1 MDATKTGFFSK
12 YRDYV
17 LFNKNLI
24 ISGASAILTS
34 ALVAQLYA
42 RYDTNAL
49 ANSIVA
55 IAAEYGV
62 YIPFFAF
69 LFYRDNRH
77 KYIDPLT
84 GKRDSKKVRNDVKK
98 LFATFSIS
106 EIIFSV
112 TRTSAHS
119 IIAEWCRSLSSIDDW
134 LVDSV
139 GHVLRLHQCRRKV
152 RKTVQKSLINY
163 SWFYV

>member
-24 ISGASAILTS
+24 ISGASAIFTS

-112 TRTSAHS
+112 TRTSAHYQLLQS
-119 IIAEWCRSLSSIDDW
+119 GAEAYQASMI
-134 LVDSV
+134 
-139 GHVLRLHQCRRKV
+139 G
-152 RKTVQKSLINY
+152 SLIAWAVFFVCINAGVK
-163 SWFYV
+163 FVRLFKKV

>member
-12 YRDYV
+12 YRDYI

-24 ISGASAILTS
+24 ISGSSAVITS
-34 ALVAQLYA
+34 ASVAQLYA

-77 KYIDPLT
+77 RYIDPLT
-84 GKRDSKKVRNDVKK
+84 GKRDPKRLRIDVKK

-106 EIIFSV
+106 EVIFAV
-112 TRTSAHS
+112 TRTSTHYQLLQSGTEAYQAS
-119 IIAEWCRSLSSIDDW
+119 MI
-134 LVDSV
+134 
-139 GHVLRLHQCRRKV
+139 G
-152 RKTVQKSLINY
+152 SLIAWAVFFVCINAGVK
-163 SWFYV
+163 FVRLFKKV

>member
-24 ISGASAILTS
+24 ISGASAIFTS

-112 TRTSAHS
+112 TRTSAHYQLLQS
-119 IIAEWCRSLSSIDDW
+119 GAEAYQASMI
-134 LVDSV
+134 
-139 GHVLRLHQCRRKV
+139 G
-152 RKTVQKSLINY
+152 SLIAWAVFFVCINAGVKFVRLFKK
-163 SWFYV
+163 S

>member
-1 MDATKTGFFSK
+1 MDATRTGFFSK

-24 ISGASAILTS
+24 ISGASAIFTS
-34 ALVAQLYA
+34 ALVAQLYT

-62 YIPFFAF
+62 YLPLFAF

-77 KYIDPLT
+77 RYTDPLT
-84 GKRDSKKVRNDVKK
+84 GKRDSKTLKNDVKK
-98 LFATFSIS
+98 LLASFSIS
-106 EIIFSV
+106 EIIFSI
-112 TRTSAHS
+112 TRTSAHYQILQS
-119 IIAEWCRSLSSIDDW
+119 GAEAYQASMI
-134 LVDSV
+134 
-139 GHVLRLHQCRRKV
+139 G
-152 RKTVQKSLINY
+152 SLIAWAVFFVCINAGVK
-163 SWFYV
+163 FVRLFKKV

>member
-1 MDATKTGFFSK
+1 MDATRTGFFDK

-24 ISGASAILTS
+24 ISGATAILTS

-49 ANSIVA
+49 ANSMVA
-55 IAAEYGV
+55 ITAEYGV

-69 LFYRDNRH
+69 LFYHDNKH
-77 KYIDPLT
+77 KYVDPLT
-84 GKRDSKKVRNDVKK
+84 GKRDSRKLRSDVKK

-106 EIIFSV
+106 EVIFTI
-112 TRTSAHS
+112 TRTSAHYQLLQS
-119 IIAEWCRSLSSIDDW
+119 GAEAYQASMI
-134 LVDSV
+134 
-139 GHVLRLHQCRRKV
+139 G
-152 RKTVQKSLINY
+152 SLIAWAVFFVCINAGVK
-163 SWFYV
+163 FVRLFKKV

>member
-24 ISGASAILTS
+24 ISGTSAILTS

-112 TRTSAHS
+112 TRTSAHYQLLQS
-119 IIAEWCRSLSSIDDW
+119 GAEAYQASMI
-134 LVDSV
+134 
-139 GHVLRLHQCRRKV
+139 G
-152 RKTVQKSLINY
+152 SLIAWAVFFVCINAGVK
-163 SWFYV
+163 FVRLFKKV

>member
-34 ALVAQLYA
+34 ALVAQFYA

-77 KYIDPLT
+77 RYIDPLT

-112 TRTSAHS
+112 TRTSTHYQLLQS
-119 IIAEWCRSLSSIDDW
+119 GAEAYQASMI
-134 LVDSV
+134 
-139 GHVLRLHQCRRKV
+139 G
-152 RKTVQKSLINY
+152 SLIAWAVFFVCINAGVK
-163 SWFYV
+163 FVRLFKKV

>member
-1 MDATKTGFFSK
+1 MDAAKPGFFSK

-42 RYDTNAL
+42 RYDSNAL
-49 ANSIVA
+49 ANSIAA

-69 LFYRDNRH
+69 LFYRDNKQ
-77 KYIDPLT
+77 KYIDLLT
-84 GKRDSKKVRNDVKK
+84 GKRDSKKLGNDVKK

-106 EIIFSV
+106 EIIFAV
-112 TRTSAHS
+112 TRTSAHYQLLQS
-119 IIAEWCRSLSSIDDW
+119 GAEAYQASMI
-134 LVDSV
+134 
-139 GHVLRLHQCRRKV
+139 G
-152 RKTVQKSLINY
+152 SLIAWAVFFVCINAGVK
-163 SWFYV
+163 FVRLFKKV

>member
-1 MDATKTGFFSK
+1 MDASRSRSFFSK

-17 LFNKNLI
+17 LFNKNLV
-24 ISGASAILTS
+24 ISGVSAVFTS

-42 RYDTNAL
+42 RYDTSAL

-62 YIPFFAF
+62 YIPLFAF

-77 KYIDPLT
+77 RYIDHLT
-84 GKRDSKKVRNDVKK
+84 GKRDSKKLRNDVKK

-112 TRTSAHS
+112 TRTSAHYQLLQS
-119 IIAEWCRSLSSIDDW
+119 GAEAYQASMI
-134 LVDSV
+134 
-139 GHVLRLHQCRRKV
+139 G
-152 RKTVQKSLINY
+152 SLIAWAVFFVCINAGVK
-163 SWFYV
+163 FVRLFKKV

>member
-24 ISGASAILTS
+24 ISGASAIFTS
-34 ALVAQLYA
+34 TLVAQLYA

-55 IAAEYGV
+55 IATEYGV

-77 KYIDPLT
+77 RYIDPLT

-106 EIIFSV
+106 EIIFAV
-112 TRTSAHS
+112 TRTSAHYQLLQS
-119 IIAEWCRSLSSIDDW
+119 GAEAYQASMI
-134 LVDSV
+134 
-139 GHVLRLHQCRRKV
+139 G
-152 RKTVQKSLINY
+152 SLIAWAVFFVCINAGVK
-163 SWFYV
+163 FVRLFKKV

>member
-1 MDATKTGFFSK
+1 MDTTKTGFFSK
-12 YRDYV
+12 YRDYI

-112 TRTSAHS
+112 TRTSTHYQILQS
-119 IIAEWCRSLSSIDDW
+119 GAEAYQASMI
-134 LVDSV
+134 
-139 GHVLRLHQCRRKV
+139 G
-152 RKTVQKSLINY
+152 SLIAWAVFFVCINAGVK
-163 SWFYV
+163 FVRLFKKV

>member
-55 IAAEYGV
+55 IVAEYGV

-77 KYIDPLT
+77 RYVDPLT
-84 GKRDSKKVRNDVKK
+84 GKRDSTRLKNDVKK

-106 EIIFSV
+106 EVIFAV
-112 TRTSAHS
+112 TRTSAHYQLLQS
-119 IIAEWCRSLSSIDDW
+119 GMEAYQASMI
-134 LVDSV
+134 
-139 GHVLRLHQCRRKV
+139 G
-152 RKTVQKSLINY
+152 SLIAWTVFFVCINAGVK
-163 SWFYV
+163 FVRLFKKV

>member
-24 ISGASAILTS
+24 ISGTSAILTS

-112 TRTSAHS
+112 TRTSAHYQLLQS
-119 IIAEWCRSLSSIDDW
+119 GAEAYQASMI
-134 LVDSV
+134 
-139 GHVLRLHQCRRKV
+139 G
-152 RKTVQKSLINY
+152 SLIAWAVFFVCINAGVKFVRLFKK
-163 SWFYV
+163 S

>member
-1 MDATKTGFFSK
+1 MGATKTGFFSK

-34 ALVAQLYA
+34 ALVTQLYA

-55 IAAEYGV
+55 IATEYGV

-112 TRTSAHS
+112 TRTSAHYQLLQS
-119 IIAEWCRSLSSIDDW
+119 GAEAYQASMIGSLVAWVVFFICINAGIKF
-134 LVDSV
+134 V
-139 GHVLRLHQCRRKV
+139 RLFKKV
-152 RKTVQKSLINY
+152 
-163 SWFYV
+163 